1 MIDLPEDA
9 RVILCDVWGV
19 LHDGV
24 AAFPDALAALARW
37 RGEGR
42 VVVLVTN
49 APRPSAPIAR
59 QLAALGLTED
69 RYDALVTSGDAGLAF
84 VRARGGACALIGT
97 ASDRTALAEAG
108 FVPSTRG
115 DEPIVVCTG
124 LDETRADPADYD
136 EELRAM
142 RARGALLACF
152 NPDRVVLHD
161 GVRQVCAGAI
171 GDRYA
176 AIGGEV
182 VFTGKPFAP
191 IYARALDL
199 AGERLGRVVDRGE
212 VVAIGDG
219 IATDMA
225 GAAREGLRFLFVA
238 AGIERDEIA
247 RVGLDR
253 VLADASERHDLDG
266 FAPIATV
273 DALR

>member
-1 MIDLPEDA
+1 MIALPDDA

-24 AAFPDALAALARW
+24 AAFPPALDALDRW
-37 RGEGR
+37 RAEGR
-42 VVVLVTN
+42 IVVLLTN
-49 APRPSAPIAR
+49 APRPSVAIAR
-59 QLAALGLTED
+59 QLDGLGLTKD
-69 RYDALVTSGDAGLAF
+69 HYDALVTSGDAGLAF
-84 VRARGGACALIGT
+84 VRERGGACALIGT
-97 ASDRTALAEAG
+97 ARDRAALAEAG
-108 FVPSTRG
+108 FVPGDAG

-124 LDETRADPADYD
+124 LDERRRDPADYH
-136 EELRAM
+136 EELARM

-161 GVRQVCAGAI
+161 GAREVCAGAI

-176 AIGGEV
+176 AMGGEV

-199 AGERLGRVVDRGE
+199 ASLRLGRLVERGE
-212 VVAIGDG
+212 AIAIGDG

-225 GAAREGLRFLFVA
+225 GAAREGLRFVFVA

-247 RVGLDR
+247 RVGLEQ
-253 VLADASERHDLDG
+253 VLAEAADAHTLGTAR
-266 FAPIATV
+266 PILTV
-273 DALR
+273 EALA